1 MPFSMLEYTQLR
13 RIYIGSLAGW
23 VMDAFDLSMM
33 FLLVP
38 AMADAFFP
46 AKYGLAL
53 VGTWSIYTTTFIFR
67 PIGGVLFG
75 RLGDKI
81 GRRATMMITLTGLGL
96 AVFITGFLPTYAE
109 VGALAPLSLFIL
121 RAVTGTFAGGEYG
134 NSAAI
139 LVENVDKQVRGFWGA
154 LLQSGYP
161 IGYTLAALTYL
172 ALHYVIVGPRFALI
186 GWRVMFWIG
195 IIPAIIGLI
204 IRLSMPESSLW
215 ERTVRE
221 KGASKAPFTT
231 ILRTKEYAIGALT
244 GILAMTGIAWVYGLT
259 LGFFPTILSLHGF
272 MQFPYFL
279 YVVIIAILISLLGY
293 VVAGFASDRIG
304 RRLTM
309 VIYSTLAIIA
319 AIPLTRLLL
328 GHAYG
333 FYGAVITA
341 SVIAFLTT
349 GVYGVIPA
357 FLAEKF
363 PTSIRSTG
371 VGFSFNGGFI
381 VGNWSTALLL
391 LLSSI
396 QSSDFYVYWGIFI
409 MIGEALILAS
419 AALSRETKGME
430 IN

>member
-1 MPFSMLEYTQLR
+1 
-13 RIYIGSLAGW
+13 
-23 VMDAFDLSMM
+23 
-33 FLLVP
+33 
-38 AMADAFFP
+38 
-46 AKYGLAL
+46 
-53 VGTWSIYTTTFIFR
+53 
-67 PIGGVLFG
+67 
-75 RLGDKI
+75 
-81 GRRATMMITLTGLGL
+81 
-96 AVFITGFLPTYAE
+96 
-109 VGALAPLSLFIL
+109 
-121 RAVTGTFAGGEYG
+121 
-134 NSAAI
+134 
-139 LVENVDKQVRGFWGA
+139 
-154 LLQSGYP
+154 
-161 IGYTLAALTYL
+161 
-172 ALHYVIVGPRFALI
+172 
-186 GWRVMFWIG
+186 
-195 IIPAIIGLI
+195 
-204 IRLSMPESSLW
+204 
-215 ERTVRE
+215 
-221 KGASKAPFTT
+221 
-231 ILRTKEYAIGALT
+231 
-244 GILAMTGIAWVYGLT
+244 
-259 LGFFPTILSLHGF
+259 
-272 MQFPYFL
+272 
-279 YVVIIAILISLLGY
+279 LLGY

>member
-1 MPFSMLEYTQLR
+1 MLKSNTQLR
-13 RIYIGSLAGW
+13 RVYVGSLAGW

-75 RLGDKI
+75 RLGDRI
-81 GRRATMMITLTGLGL
+81 GRRTTMMITLTGLGL

-109 VGALAPLSLFIL
+109 VGALAPFSLFIL
-121 RAVTGTFAGGEYG
+121 RAITGTFAGGEYG
-134 NSAAI
+134 NSAAM
-139 LVENVDKQVRGFWGA
+139 LVENVDKRLRGVWGA

-172 ALHYVIVGPRFALI
+172 GLHYLITGPRFALI

-195 IIPAIIGLI
+195 IIPAIIGLV

-215 ERTVRE
+215 ERTVKER
-221 KGASKAPFTT
+221 GTSKAPFTT

-259 LGFFPTILSLHGF
+259 LGFFPTILSLHEF

-304 RRLTM
+304 RRPTM
-309 VIYSTLAIIA
+309 MIYSILAIIA

-333 FYGAVITA
+333 FYGAIITA
-341 SVIAFLTT
+341 SLIAFLTT

-391 LLSSI
+391 LVSSI
-396 QSSDFYVYWGIFI
+396 QSSEFYVYWSIFI
-409 MIGEALILAS
+409 IIGEALILTS
-419 AALSRETKGME
+419 AALSRETKGAE